1 MEVRHER
8 AMIDDHVGILG
19 RGHVDHRRCRFNLWG
34 SGTFGAVGGERRQD
48 KPIGRTIRQADVC
61 VRGGHPFYAGTDLFC
76 DSRLRMI
83 IEVVGRGSRH
93 VEPAQGDLCICG
105 LRSKGGWSRKLSDRP
120 GSLNRFVVA
129 FRRRVFQYPGIPA
142 IHDIDK
148 ALTVNVNTIWK
159 VELTDGLPTIAPLAH
174 EDAIPGKFLN
184 PVVVRVDDIHVAQ
197 RIDGH
202 TPWSIKIAGTFAF
215 PSPLREK
222 ISTAIKFLNAIVD
235 LIRDVNI
242 ARKIHGQPA
251 AIKKG
256 SVEGPFFS
264 PHEQRLAFCR
274 VFLNA
279 IVQCIRDTLLATQ
292 LPRDLQTLLV

>member
-1 MEVRHER
+1 M
-8 AMIDDHVGILG
+8 
-19 RGHVDHRRCRFNLWG
+19 
-34 SGTFGAVGGERRQD
+34 
-48 KPIGRTIRQADVC
+48 
-61 VRGGHPFYAGTDLFC
+61 
-76 DSRLRMI
+76 
-83 IEVVGRGSRH
+83 
-93 VEPAQGDLCICG
+93 
-105 LRSKGGWSRKLSDRP
+105 
-120 GSLNRFVVA
+120 
-129 FRRRVFQYPGIPA
+129 
-142 IHDIDK
+142 
-148 ALTVNVNTIWK
+148 
-159 VELTDGLPTIAPLAH
+159 TDGLPTIAPLAH

-251 AIKKG
+251 AIKEG

-279 IVQCIRDTLLATQ
+279 IVQCIRDIDVVVLVDGHSPGIVEDALRRP
-292 LPRDLQTLLV
+292 LPRKSELSPDRQEVPVPIELLNSMIVAVYNDEVSLGIARQSPRKIELAFRIARFVAPTGQELSFFVELLDAVGIGIGDVNIPVTVQRNAGG